1 MATNAP
7 TQTRDTTTD
16 LREHE
21 RTFRG
26 FVRIMVWS
34 AVVALVILALVALGN
49 S

>member
-7 TQTRDTTTD
+7 TPPRETSMG

-26 FVRIMVWS
+26 FVRIMVWTAIVS
-34 AVVALVILALVALGN
+34 LVILALVALGN
-49 S
+49 G